1 MTSNENRPYWT
12 SAVSDI
18 APEDVYVR
26 GYPLRALIGTLPFS
40 AITVLVIR
48 GKLPTPGEA
57 RMMDVILSSILD
69 YALHKS
75 GTVAARCVVSVNPQ
89 MTAGL
94 GAAVLAAGEH
104 ALSPEDTGRFI
115 TESYKAWKAS
125 GESMEAF
132 ATRLVERLRAE
143 RKRVPG
149 FGHQVFR
156 GIDPR
161 AQRLRDEAVAGG
173 VWNEIGDLYEAIH
186 RAFKVAANKPD
197 IVINDVGMMACILA
211 DMGYTPEEMA
221 GIAIMSTIPGV
232 IAHISEELNSGV
244 RNRIVPDSTAEYARV
259 RRDLESDMA
268 AAGWPATT

>member
-1 MTSNENRPYWT
+1 MTTAETRPYWT

-18 APEDVYVR
+18 APEDIYVR
-26 GYPLRALIGTLPFS
+26 GYPLRSLIGTLPFS
-40 AITVLVIR
+40 AITVLMIR
-48 GKLPTPGEA
+48 GKMPTPGEA

-94 GAAVLAAGEH
+94 GAGVLAAGEH
-104 ALSPEDTGRFI
+104 ALSPENTGRFI
-115 TESYKAWKAS
+115 TDAHKAWKAS
-125 GESMEAF
+125 GESMDAF
-132 ATRLVERLRAE
+132 AAKMVEKLRAE
-143 RKRVPG
+143 KKRVPG

-173 VWNEIGDLYEAIH
+173 VWNEIGEVYEAIH

-197 IVINDVGMMACILA
+197 LVINDVGMIACILA
-211 DMGYTPEEMA
+211 GMGYTPPEMA
-221 GIAIMSTIPGV
+221 GIAILSTFPGLV
-232 IAHISEELNSGV
+232 AHISEELQSGV
-244 RNRIVPDSTAEYARV
+244 INRIVPDQTAHYARD
-259 RRDLESDMA
+259 RRDLASDMA
-268 AAGWPATT
+268 AAGWKV